1 MRGPK
6 PTTNRGRRAGGRE
19 IRAWV
24 SAEEHERIVA
34 TLHNETMDTFVRKA
48 ALEWADSRAAVMELL
63 RETFDTDSTRMVAD
77 DIDHGEHRREV
88 KS

>member
-24 SAEEHERIVA
+24 SAEEYARIVA
-34 TLHNETMDTFVRKA
+34 ALDGESMDAFVREA
-48 ALEWADSRAAVMELL
+48 ALERADRGVAVAVGRA
-63 RETFDTDSTRMVAD
+63 
-77 DIDHGEHRREV
+77 GP
-88 KS
+88 